1 MAAFNFPSNPTDGQL
16 YPDPAVPG
24 QQQYIYSSAKSTWQ
38 TISNAVG
45 RVYGVTPVVIKGTT
59 QAPIVTVNQA
69 SSTQAGYISS
79 TDYGKIQSIPPEIG
93 TVTEIVAGAGL
104 NVTAALGDDLPT
116 AGAITTTGTL
126 NITPATR
133 TAIGGVKVGAG
144 LSILPDGTLS
154 AGAGTIPY
162 FVLDNIGGQFNDF
175 TTSFDLTDG
184 GVQVFPSELEA
195 IWIFLGGVFQM
206 PGLAFTFVNGQST
219 ITFTEA
225 PRIGTTFY
233 GVVFS

>member
-1 MAAFNFPSNPTDGQL
+1 
-16 YPDPAVPG
+16 
-24 QQQYIYSSAKSTWQ
+24 
-38 TISNAVG
+38 
-45 RVYGVTPVVIKGTT
+45 VTPVVIKGTT